1 MTLNCLSTSFNSI
14 NEMHLDYLEGFTGQ
28 DKDTFAKTMELVR
41 TYWSYKTPFNYI
53 EWSDIFK
60 ITKPAFEL
68 ANKLRKEYS
77 TTKDIEKFDDQRKSA
92 CIVAETLW
100 NFVPPIC
107 IHENIIP
114 ALMQTDV
121 KPMEDPEYALPYFL
135 FLLPKNFKSI
145 CNLPE
150 QAGFDLNF
158 KAAFVACL
166 PDQILV
172 AYLSKTTA
180 CYGSYQWS
188 DPFNKDDVEC
198 KTEDFILEKFMKNLI
213 LTLTYE
219 SKYVTEESMK
229 PFTKGKGFN
238 SKDTAKPFQVR
249 WLGKNYN
256 QVKRVVADKQDQDL
270 INGKRIV
277 RSHWRRG
284 HWHTV
289 CCGPKHKQRKQQWFK
304 PVFVNAA

>member
-1 MTLNCLSTSFNSI
+1 
-14 NEMHLDYLEGFTGQ
+14 MHLDYLEGFTGQ
-28 DKDTFAKTMELVR
+28 DKDAFGKTMELVR
-41 TYWSYKTPFNYI
+41 NYWSYKTPPNYI
-53 EWSDIFK
+53 EWSDLFIV
-60 ITKPAFEL
+60 TQPAFEL

-77 TTKDIEKFDDQRKSA
+77 TTKDIEK
-92 CIVAETLW
+92 L
-100 NFVPPIC
+100 
-107 IHENIIP
+107 
-114 ALMQTDV
+114 
-121 KPMEDPEYALPYFL
+121 YALPYFL

-188 DPFNKDDVEC
+188 DPFGKDDVEC

-219 SKYVTEESMK
+219 SKYVTEESIK
-229 PFTKGKGFN
+229 PSTKGKGFN
-238 SKDTAKPFQVR
+238 SNATTKPFQVR
-249 WLGKNYN
+249 WLGKNYT
-256 QVKRVVADKQDQDL
+256 QIKHSVANKQDQDL

-277 RSHWRRG
+277 RAHWRRG